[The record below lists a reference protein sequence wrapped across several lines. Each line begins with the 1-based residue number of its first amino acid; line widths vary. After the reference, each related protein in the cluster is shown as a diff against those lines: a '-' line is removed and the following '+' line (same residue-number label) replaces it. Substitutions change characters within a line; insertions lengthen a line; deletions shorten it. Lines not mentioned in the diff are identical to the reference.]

1 MPSRSRAKRSLS
13 GPVIAALILLGVGAL
28 IALGGVLVVAVF
40 PRLIASER
48 ARVEDLTPLGPA
60 ALADTPAGRAV
71 LVEGKVSSD
80 QPALFRDFVAY
91 SREERET
98 SDTKFNPWRG
108 RETRLPPLTL
118 LAPDGPVRIT
128 NADYVLTGEVRQ
140 WAEPN
145 QFGRIETRY
154 VGLVRGEAVLVLGK
168 AAAGGLQAEWVTPGT
183 RATYLKQQ
191 AEGNTVAVW
200 LGGGLAA
207 AGAITMLI
215 GAIVAVAGRKR
226 SG

>member
-13 GPVIAALILLGVGAL
+13 GRMVAALILLGVGAL
-28 IALGGVLVVAVF
+28 IALGGILVVAVF
-40 PRLIASER
+40 PRLSTSER
-48 ARVEDLTPLGPA
+48 ARVEDLSPLSA
-60 ALADTPAGRAV
+60 VALADTPAGRAV

-80 QPALFRDFVAY
+80 QPMLFRDFVAY
-91 SREERET
+91 NREERET

-118 LAPDGPVRIT
+118 VTANGPARIT
-128 NADYVLTGEVRQ
+128 NADYSLTGEVSQ

-154 VGLVRGEAVLVLGK
+154 VGLVRGEPVLVYGK

-191 AEGNTVAVW
+191 SEGNTVALW
-200 LGGGLAA
+200 LGGGLAT

-215 GAIVAVAGRKR
+215 GAIVALAGRMRKQ
-226 SG
+226 